1 MPAKRKALIRNMAM
15 ELNLIIT
22 GVGGQGNVLA
32 SQVLGQA
39 AVHKGLFVTIG
50 ETFGLSQRGGPV
62 LSHVRLNDTRLKGP
76 IIPPNAAHIVVG
88 LEPLE
93 PIRILKEFGNQNT
106 VFIVNSRPIH
116 PLNVIAGEALYPDEK
131 WLKETLEA
139 FGKRLFWLDATEL
152 AISLGGAIMLNMIML
167 GALTA
172 IDHFPISTEDIKAIV
187 RDRFPA
193 SKRDV
198 NDRALDLG
206 HGLVLKDLR

>member
-1 MPAKRKALIRNMAM
+1 M

-39 AVHKGLFVTIG
+39 AVQKGLRVTIG

-62 LSHVRLNDTRLKGP
+62 LSHVRLSDSRLKGP
-76 IIPPNAAHIVVG
+76 IIPPNGAHIMVG

-93 PIRILKEFGNQNT
+93 PVRILKEFGNEKT
-106 VFIVNSRPIH
+106 IFIVNSRPIH
-116 PLNVIAGEALYPDEK
+116 PLNVIAGEAAYPEEA
-131 WLKETLEA
+131 WLKETLQS
-139 FGKRLFWLDATEL
+139 FGSRLFWLDGTEL

-172 IDHFPISTEDIKAIV
+172 IDHFPVSTSDIKQVV
-187 RDRFPA
+187 RDIFPA
-193 SKRDV
+193 SKVDL
-198 NDRALDLG
+198 NDQALDMGRSLISASIQSDG
-206 HGLVLKDLR
+206 KGP